1 MKQLLVDVHTHI
13 YLPRYAEVL
22 RSRSNVPRIFRR
34 STVQGG
40 TEERLLILDNEP
52 SGGRPVGS
60 QVGATKLLTQI
71 RHLVCVSNKLS
82 ELVLGS
88 AGKA

>member
-1 MKQLLVDVHTHI
+1 MSAKMKQLLVDVHTHI

-34 STVQGG
+34 PTVRGG

-52 SGGRPVGS
+52 SGGRPVGP

-71 RHLVCVSNKLS
+71 RHLVCTFQTNHLN
-82 ELVLGS
+82 
-88 AGKA
+88 